1 MYDKNSDFY
10 STKLKRL
17 CGNTRNRQQTLA
29 SIFLFSAV
37 SKSQM
42 TSNINKKSSEEEGE
56 RTRRKS
62 NSQEKPNNTYE
73 LYNTAYVL
81 VWTRLQK
88 NRQI

>member
-1 MYDKNSDFY
+1 MTKSQIFY

-29 SIFLFSAV
+29 SMFLFWVRSLNPKWLQI
-37 SKSQM
+37 S
-42 TSNINKKSSEEEGE
+42 IKSSEEEGG